1 LKNVSRKIKIKKIF
15 YKLEPKNLEF
25 IVIIIPPI
33 QNIKNNMIKIFP
45 FPVVF
50 ESAVVVP
57 VMEIFES
64 VLGVKDIVLK
74 VKIYLITRSISSKI
88 IRVPINPSYEFLYFY
103 LH

>member
-64 VLGVKDIVLK
+64 VLVKEIVLK
-74 VKIYLITRSISSKI
+74 VKIYLITRLISSKI